1 MRQFAL
7 GLDRPRAMC
16 EDNLTVPAIVME
28 YETRKTRPII
38 VPSKAGYEGCLR
50 L

>member
-1 MRQFAL
+1 MR
-7 GLDRPRAMC
+7 
-16 EDNLTVPAIVME
+16 EDNLIVPAIVME

-38 VPSKAGYEGCLR
+38 VPSRAGYEGWLT